1 VETKKK
7 LPVGIEKFS
16 DFFTDDFYYVD
27 KTGLIIDFLSNWGK
41 VNLFTRPRRFGKS
54 LNMDMLKSFFEIGCN
69 KSLFDG
75 LKVSQYPELCNEY
88 MGQFPVISISL
99 KSVGSNIQ
107 DPSNLE
113 ETPFVL
119 TRKIM
124 KRVVGEEARRFSFL
138 STSDKLTDEE
148 KKTYASLIETDKV
161 GSYSMSNDM
170 LEDSLRL
177 LSYYLSKHYDKQ
189 VIIIIDEY
197 DVPLDKAFQYGY
209 YDQMVSLIRNLFS
222 SALKTN
228 SCLQFAI
235 ITGCLRISKES
246 IFTGMNNLK
255 IHTITDWR
263 YDEYFGFTDEDVI
276 KILEYYGLSEHYDKV
291 KIWYDGYNFGN
302 VSVYC
307 PWDVINY
314 CDEARVNP
322 NLYPQNY
329 WANTSGND
337 LVRQFINQ
345 ATTQTKNDIEKL
357 VAGETVT
364 KPIKQELT
372 YREIG
377 DSIENIWSVLFTTG
391 YLTQCKCIDGRT
403 YELAIPNL
411 EVKELFVTEIEQWFK
426 DASKKDNDT
435 IRQFCEAFPNG
446 DVQHIEKQ
454 LNKYLWNSISIR
466 DTAVRN
472 ELKENFYHGMLLGLL
487 QFEDEWKVQSNVESG
502 IGYGD
507 IVIETPDR
515 IGIVIELKYAKDNKL
530 IDHCNEALAQI
541 EENQYDAVL
550 MEDGMESVVKYGI
563 AFYKK
568 ICKVVKGEEQ
578 G

>member
-7 LPVGIEKFS
+7 LPVGIEKFEKII
-16 DFFTDDFYYVD
+16 TDNFYYVD
-27 KTGLIIDFLSNWGK
+27 KTGFIVDLLQNWGE

-69 KSLFDG
+69 KRLFDG

-107 DPSNLE
+107 DPSNPE

-138 STSDKLTDEE
+138 STSDKLTDDE

-189 VIIIIDEY
+189 VVIIIDEY

-291 KIWYDGYNFGN
+291 KRWYDGYNFGN

-391 YLTQCKCIDGRT
+391 YLTQRKCIDGRT

-515 IGIVIELKYAKDNKL
+515 IGIVIELKYANDNKL

-550 MEDGMESVVKYGI
+550 MEDGMESVVRYGI

-568 ICKVVKGEEQ
+568 MCKVVME
-578 G
+578 

>member
-1 VETKKK
+1 MESKKK
-7 LPVGIEKFS
+7 LPVGIEKFEKII
-16 DFFTDDFYYVD
+16 TDNFYYID
-27 KTGLIIDFLSNWGK
+27 KTGFIVDLLQNWGE

-75 LKVSQYPELCNEY
+75 LKVSQNPELCNEY

-107 DPSNLE
+107 DSSNHE
-113 ETPFVL
+113 ETPFIM
-119 TRKIM
+119 TRKIL

-138 STSDKLTDEE
+138 SASDKLTDEE
-148 KKTYASLIETDKV
+148 KKTYASLINTDDI
-161 GSYSMSNDM
+161 GNYTMSNDL

-177 LSYYLSKHYDKQ
+177 LSNYLSKHYDKQ

-222 SALKTN
+222 NALKTN
-228 SCLQFAI
+228 SYLQFAI

-291 KIWYDGYNFGN
+291 KRWYDGYNFGN

-391 YLTQCKCIDGRT
+391 YLTQRKCIDGRT

-435 IRQFCEAFPNG
+435 IRQFCEAFPKG

-487 QFEDEWKVQSNVESG
+487 QFEDEWKIQSNVESG

-507 IVIETPDR
+507 IIIETPDR
-515 IGIVIELKYAKDNKL
+515 VGIVIELKYANDNKL
-530 IDHCNEALAQI
+530 FDHCNEALAQI
-541 EENQYDAVL
+541 EGNQYDAVL
-550 MEDGMESVVKYGI
+550 MEDGMESVVRYGI

-568 ICKVVKGEEQ
+568 MCKVVMD
-578 G
+578 